1 MLITFT
7 PRSFLVNVLNCE
19 HLFLASL
26 KIIAVFNKKI
36 KIIVIIILIIIII
49 IIVRER
55 ERERE
60 REKERKKERKR
71 KWFIYFNW

>member
-49 IIVRER
+49 IVRER

-71 KWFIYFNW
+71 K